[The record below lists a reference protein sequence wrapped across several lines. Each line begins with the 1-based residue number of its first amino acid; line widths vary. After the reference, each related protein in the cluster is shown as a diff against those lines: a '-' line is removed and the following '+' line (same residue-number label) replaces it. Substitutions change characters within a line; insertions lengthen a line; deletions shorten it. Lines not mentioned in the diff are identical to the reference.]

1 VIVVVLVAA
10 TFAVGVSLVR
20 ADTTPEVLQGRS

>member
-1 VIVVVLVAA
+1 VLVAA
-10 TFAVGVSLVR
+10 TFAVAVSPAL